1 MESSLPAAEA
11 DFSIEL
17 TFLPVFNLALQQNAF
32 PVISELKLKNN
43 LGRNL
48 VGIDCE
54 FSSNPRFFQTKTI
67 HVEELENGGELPLCE
82 LGIELDYTLLASL
95 S

>member
-54 FSSNPRFFQTKTI
+54 FSFSRRKPSMLKSWKTAANCRCANWESNWTIRFW
-67 HVEELENGGELPLCE
+67 LP
-82 LGIELDYTLLASL
+82 SPKR
-95 S
+95 